1 MSVLQIEVQ
10 SHHFVLS
17 GYDHPLFQK
26 LIKFCEPLIQV
37 ETNVDPRKGTE
48 TSVTKV
54 YAASVPDHTSMRF
67 HINILSKFMEF
78 VKQIGLK
85 PDEYVTVVKPAYE
98 PARMKC
104 KLKEH
109 IKPRDYQVPIV
120 DFVVDPLEKT
130 RVIGIQAGRG
140 KSTSNDT
147 WVRIPGG
154 WKRMGDLRVGDYV
167 IGRNG
172 KPTRV
177 KGAYPQGRLQLY
189 EVVFADG
196 RKVEVCKEHLWG
208 VYDSDD
214 EYHVLSTGQ
223 LLENHTQFCVPLPEP
238 IGRPEDRFQGKGWSK
253 NTPDY
258 KFTEHL
264 LGWVYSESKSRCT
277 NGLVECEIADPEDG
291 VKYVDM
297 ARSIGRIAG
306 YENGVFWYWESG
318 KGPKHLG
325 IRSITPTRVD
335 EATCI
340 AVEAEDHLFVV
351 QDYIVTHNTLTALIA
366 AAKLGLR
373 IAVVLPAMYAEQWY
387 SDIQDAFKCTTKDI
401 MFVRGLKNL
410 RSVIQ
415 MARNGEYTQDFII
428 MSSTT
433 MQLLIKEYET
443 NPELCCEMYCHPA
456 ELFELLSVGTRIV
469 DECHRNIHLNIKMDL
484 YTHLPK
490 GVNLSATLENRD
502 PFINRMYGMIY
513 PKKDRY
519 DGLEYDRYVDVY
531 ALEYTMRRAHKAKYK
546 GFKGYYNH
554 TRLEQWLLKN
564 PKELDNYCEMIY
576 QIVKDCYVVD
586 RLEGQRCLIFAA
598 FVEFC
603 TYLTKY
609 LQRKIPE
616 LKVGRYVSE
625 DDYVT
630 LLAND
635 ISVSTILSAGT
646 GVDIP
651 GLREVIMTTS
661 IDSMQA
667 NEQAKGRLRRLKD
680 FPDVTPRFWYVY
692 CTQIPKQVDYHRN
705 KEKQFRGTCRYFKQ
719 IQTDYVVETEVP
731 GDYIAEPF
739 LLEGNCF
746 LQDDVGYFDQHV
758 QWIPYDEAA

>member
-1 MSVLQIEVQ
+1 MSKLQIEVQ

-17 GYDHPLFQK
+17 GYDFPLFQK
-26 LIKFCEPLIQV
+26 LVKFCEPLIQTEV
-37 ETNVDPRKGTE
+37 DVDPRKGTE

-54 YAASVPDHTSMRF
+54 YAASSPDRKIMRF
-67 HINILSKFMEF
+67 HINILNKFMEF
-78 VKQIGLK
+78 VKQIGLT
-85 PDEYVTVVKPAYE
+85 PDQYETVVKPMYT

-120 DFVVDPLEKT
+120 DFVIDPEQKT

-140 KSTSNDT
+140 KACHNDT

-154 WKRMGDLRVGDYV
+154 WKRMGDLSVGDYV
-167 IGRNG
+167 VGRNG

-177 KGAYPQGRLQLY
+177 KGVYPQGRLQLY
-189 EVVFADG
+189 EVEFADG
-196 RKVEVCKEHLWG
+196 RKVEVCREHLWG
-208 VYDSDD
+208 VYDAED
-214 EYHVLSTGQ
+214 EYQVLTTGQ
-223 LLENHTQFCVPLPEP
+223 LMDCYSEFSIPLPEP
-238 IGRPEDRFQGKGWSK
+238 IGRPEDRQQRKGVDP

-258 KFTEHL
+258 KHSEYL
-264 LGWVYSESKSRCT
+264 LGWIYSLNPSTST
-277 NGLVECEIADPEDG
+277 DGLVEIQVEDPEEG
-291 VKYVDM
+291 VKYVDI
-297 ARSIGRIAG
+297 ARSLGRIAG
-306 YENGVFWYWESG
+306 YENGVFWYWERG

-351 QDYIVTHNTLTALIA
+351 QDYIVTHNTLTALMA
-366 AAKLGLR
+366 VAQLGLR
-373 IAVVLPAMYAEQWY
+373 TAVVLPAMYAEQWY
-387 SDIQDAFKCTTKDI
+387 SDIQDAFNCTVKDI

-456 ELFELLSVGTRIV
+456 ELFELLQVGARII

-484 YTHLPK
+484 YTHLQK
-490 GVNLSATLENRD
+490 SINLSATLNNRD
-502 PFINRMYGMIY
+502 PFISRMYGMIY

-519 DGLEYDRYVDVY
+519 DGLEYDRYVDVF

-546 GFKGYYNH
+546 GFKGYYSH

-667 NEQAKGRLRRLKD
+667 NEQSKGRLRRLKD
-680 FPDVTPRFWYVY
+680 FPDVNPRFWYIY
-692 CTQIPKQVDYHRN
+692 CTQIPKQVDYHRR
-705 KEKQFRGTCRYFKQ
+705 KEQQFRGTCRYFKQ
-719 IQTDYVVETEVP
+719 IQTDYTVATDFE
-731 GDYIAEPF
+731 DYLAEPF
-739 LLEGNCF
+739 LLEGDCF
-746 LQDDVGYFDQHV
+746 RQDDAGFFDQHV

>member
-1 MSVLQIEVQ
+1 MR
-10 SHHFVLS
+10 
-17 GYDHPLFQK
+17 D
-26 LIKFCEPLIQV
+26 IQV
-37 ETNVDPRKGTE
+37 D
-48 TSVTKV
+48 
-54 YAASVPDHTSMRF
+54 
-67 HINILSKFMEF
+67 
-78 VKQIGLK
+78 
-85 PDEYVTVVKPAYE
+85 
-98 PARMKC
+98 
-104 KLKEH
+104 
-109 IKPRDYQVPIV
+109 
-120 DFVVDPLEKT
+120 
-130 RVIGIQAGRG
+130 
-140 KSTSNDT
+140 
-147 WVRIPGG
+147 
-154 WKRMGDLRVGDYV
+154 DYV
-167 IGRNG
+167 IGRDG

-177 KGAYPQGRLQLY
+177 KGVYPQGKLQLY
-189 EVVFADG
+189 EVVFGDG
-196 RKVEVCKEHLWG
+196 RKVEVCKEHLWECFYVNTTENRRWG
-208 VYDSDD
+208 VR
-214 EYHVLSTGQ
+214 STEEMAR
-223 LLENHTQFCVPLPEP
+223 LISMPNPRVYIPLP
-238 IGRPEDRFQGKGWSK
+238 
-253 NTPDY
+253 
-258 KFTEHL
+258 
-264 LGWVYSESKSRCT
+264 
-277 NGLVECEIADPEDG
+277 DPEDCPDKDFLMDPWLLG
-291 VKYVDM
+291 ALLGD
-297 ARSIGRIAG
+297 GCIAHSSTAISTPDEHIVNKCNVILNDIG
-306 YENGVFWYWESG
+306 YELRYASKYDYRIVRKNTEVDPFYKYLQRVGIFGKRAWEKEIPWEYLEGSLEQRWKLLQG
-318 KGPKHLG
+318 LLDTDGTISKESHITFDTTSMVLADQVQTLVRSLGGIARIKYRAKNMYTYKGEYLAGRPSYRVGIRLKTPSKAFTLPKKKDRTNDQNQYSEGLKLRV
-325 IRSITPTRVD
+325 RSITPTRVD

-351 QDYIVTHNTLTALIA
+351 QDYIVTHNTLTALMA
-366 AAKLGLR
+366 VAQLGLR
-373 IAVVLPAMYAEQWY
+373 TAVVLPAMYAEQWY
-387 SDIQDAFKCTTKDI
+387 GDIQDAFNCTVKDI

-456 ELFELLSVGTRIV
+456 ELFELLQVGARVI

-484 YTHLPK
+484 YTHLEK
-490 GVNLSATLENRD
+490 SINLSATLNTRD
-502 PFINRMYGMIY
+502 PFISRMYGMIY

-519 DGLEYDRYVDVY
+519 DGLEYDRYVDVF

-546 GFKGYYNH
+546 GFKGYYSH

-680 FPDVTPRFWYVY
+680 FPDVNPRFWYIY
-692 CTQIPKQVDYHRN
+692 CTQIPKQVDYHRR
-705 KEKQFRGTCRYFKQ
+705 KEQQFRGTCRYFKQ
-719 IQTDYVVETEVP
+719 IQTDYTVATDFE
-731 GDYIAEPF
+731 DYLAEPF
-739 LLEGNCF
+739 LLEGDCF
-746 LQDDVGYFDQHV
+746 RQDDAGFFDQHV